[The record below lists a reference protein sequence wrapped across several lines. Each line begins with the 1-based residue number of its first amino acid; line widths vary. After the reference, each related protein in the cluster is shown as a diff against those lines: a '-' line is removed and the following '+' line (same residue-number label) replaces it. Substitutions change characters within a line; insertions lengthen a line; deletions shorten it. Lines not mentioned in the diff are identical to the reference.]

1 MQKKSTVLNYGSLIF
16 GSILAAFA
24 LDKILV
30 PAQIMDGGMVG
41 IAMIISTLTKLPLSI
56 LTVILNLPLVW
67 IGGRKLEKSFFVRT
81 LTAMLLFSVSLDLF
95 GTEAFHHLVIT
106 EDKFLAT
113 F

>member
-67 IGGRKLEKSFFVRT
+67 IGGRKLEKSF
-81 LTAMLLFSVSLDLF
+81 LLLFR
-95 GTEAFHHLVIT
+95 
-106 EDKFLAT
+106 
-113 F
+113 